1 MARRKNM
8 VEVPEEV
15 VEETT
20 EIKEEIKPKVK
31 ATKKEVD
38 VPVAEE
44 AVEEVSEVKSEPE
57 VEEKPVE
64 EKPKAKIVK
73 DKFEESKKVDANKS
87 YDDVIAT
94 LKDRSLTNDAKL
106 EKIYNT
112 ANVTYKA
119 FIDGFYEFD
128 NKVYNNQAIRSNS
141 KLFNEERNKLWANI
155 KKGLDT
161 KDAYVRNAKL
171 AILVLIY
178 NKLKTRT
185 FNHMYL
191 ALHGDT
197 FADPDGF
204 QEINFVMATTGAISM
219 FLADRTYKVRKNI
232 NFKHPEFKYGSVFE
246 EFYTSLE
253 NR

>member
-15 VEETT
+15 VVEETIENTT
-20 EIKEEIKPKVK
+20 EVKEEAKPKKK
-31 ATKKEVD
+31 ATKKEVE

-44 AVEEVSEVKSEPE
+44 PVEEVNEVKPEPE
-57 VEEKPVE
+57 VEEKPVV
-64 EKPKAKIVK
+64 KQVK

-128 NKVYNNQAIRSNS
+128 NKVYNNKALRSNS

-178 NKLKTRT
+178 NKLKART

-191 ALHGDT
+191 ALHGDM

-204 QEINFVMATTGAISM
+204 QEINFVMATTGAISK